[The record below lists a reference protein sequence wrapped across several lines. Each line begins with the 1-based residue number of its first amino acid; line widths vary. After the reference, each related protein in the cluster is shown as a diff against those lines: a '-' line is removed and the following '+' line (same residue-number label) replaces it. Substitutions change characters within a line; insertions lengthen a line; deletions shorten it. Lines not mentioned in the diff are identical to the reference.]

1 MKIGFIGTGNMG
13 GPMAANVLAAGNELY
28 VHDTSRQATASLEES
43 GAHWCDGLSDVTD
56 IAEVIFLS
64 LPGPVE
70 VEAVAGQLLNTMSS
84 GQTLVDMST
93 NSPSVVQ
100 SIYAA
105 ASEKG
110 ITFLDAPVSGGVRGA
125 RKGTLAIMVG
135 GDRDQFDLLEPV
147 FQTMGANIFYIGDV
161 GAGNV
166 AKLANNML
174 AFSIM
179 MSNAEAL
186 IMGAK
191 AGVDP
196 NVLWN
201 VIRTSSGNS
210 MTWEGGARAILRD
223 RLAPT
228 FTVDLAC
235 KDIGLAMDLADEM
248 DLDLTM
254 VPTAQKLLKDFQAGG
269 FAQEDVLATIKS
281 LESAADVT
289 IRGTWDQE

>member
-1 MKIGFIGTGNMG
+1 
-13 GPMAANVLAAGNELY
+13 
-28 VHDTSRQATASLEES
+28 
-43 GAHWCDGLSDVTD
+43 
-56 IAEVIFLS
+56 
-64 LPGPVE
+64 
-70 VEAVAGQLLNTMSS
+70 
-84 GQTLVDMST
+84 
-93 NSPSVVQ
+93 VVK

-105 ASEKG
+105 ASKKG
-110 ITFLDAPVSGGVRGA
+110 IAFLDAPVSGGVRGA

-135 GDRDQFDLLEPV
+135 GDRNHFEKLEPL
-147 FQTMGANIFYIGDV
+147 FQTMGANVFYIGEV

-196 NVLWN
+196 NILWN

-254 VPTAQKLLKDFQAGG
+254 VPTAQKLLKGFQAGG

-281 LESAADVT
+281 LEKAADVT
-289 IRGTWDQE
+289 VRGTWDQE